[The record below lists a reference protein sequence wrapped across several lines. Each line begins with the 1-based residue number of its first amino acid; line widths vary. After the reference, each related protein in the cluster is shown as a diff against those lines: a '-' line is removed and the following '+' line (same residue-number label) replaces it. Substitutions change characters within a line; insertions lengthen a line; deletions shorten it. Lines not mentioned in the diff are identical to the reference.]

1 MSKSN
6 IIAYTSLLLIIIVLS
21 AILIFRKPQIIEIS
35 NQEQI
40 YKDSVLLLQKNIEL
54 SHIRQD
60 SLQKAYDSLLTIEP
74 QVINRTREKVHY
86 ILTDATPTELDSI
99 IRTSWKT
106 KSRYR

>member
-1 MSKSN
+1 MSRAN
-6 IIAYTSLLLIIIVLS
+6 IIAYSVLFLIIIVLS
-21 AILIFRKPQIIEIS
+21 AILIFRKPEIIEVS

-60 SLQKAYDSLLTIEP
+60 SIQKAYDSLLNIDP
-74 QVINRTREKVHY
+74 QVINRTREKIHY
-86 ILTDATPTELDSI
+86 ILTDATPTELDNI
-99 IRTSWKT
+99 IRTNWKT